1 MRCAWAGAKHG
12 VCQGVRNGLCKE
24 GWVMAHRVDTLM
36 RLATLRK
43 LSCTVLRYG
52 ITSHGTVCSAIMRH
66 DGLHMLR
73 FMRDDSR
80 LVEGV
85 AKGGRG

>member
-1 MRCAWAGAKHG
+1 M
-12 VCQGVRNGLCKE
+12 CQGVRNGLCKE

-52 ITSHGTVCSAIMRH
+52 ITSHGAVCSTIMTVCACCVFCERRQQT
-66 DGLHMLR
+66 G
-73 FMRDDSR
+73 
-80 LVEGV
+80 
-85 AKGGRG
+85 